1 MRKKEDDLKMLGD
14 VNTQQR
20 SEGAKAGGFSFPD
33 YTPPQYTAPQ
43 YTAPSYTAPEK
54 FQMPQYAA
62 PNPYQG
68 KNYVNPYTGQ
78 VESLFQQISSRQPFT
93 YDVNA
98 DALYQQMKDQYIQGG
113 NMAMLDTMGQ
123 AQAMTGGYGNSYA
136 QTAGQQQFNQY
147 MQGLNDQ
154 VPELYNLALQRYI
167 QEGQDLKDIY
177 SMASGQEAQLYDRF
191 MAEDARDYGR
201 WKDAADTGYRQWL
214 DQVNLGYAQYQDDR
228 NFGYNQYQNDRNF
241 GYNQYQDDRNF
252 GYQQNQDQ
260 ANLGLDLWLNQQDI
274 AREDYLANR
283 ELALNQAQMM
293 MEMGVR
299 PSDDLIAASGLSQEY
314 VNMFFPEDSGGNTGG
329 WSALGDAINEYWRL
343 KNLGEDTDT
352 FKGIFNQS
360 KELWQNSDATLE
372 EIVTGINMSTLSWS
386 DKQKLINIFMT
397 NDQSGRRG
405 K

>member
-1 MRKKEDDLKMLGD
+1 MRKKEDLKMLGD
-14 VNTQQR
+14 ATAKKRTQ
-20 SEGAKAGGFSFPD
+20 EGGTGGFAFPE
-33 YTPPQYTAPQ
+33 YTPPQYTAP
-43 YTAPSYTAPEK
+43 EK
-54 FQMPQYAA
+54 FQMSEYTA

-68 KNYVNPYTGQ
+68 KDYVNPYTGQ
-78 VESLFQQISSRQPFT
+78 VESLFQQISSRQPFA

-113 NMAMLDTMGQ
+113 NLAMLDTMGQ
-123 AQAMTGGYGNSYA
+123 AQAMTGGYANSYA

-147 MQGLNDQ
+147 LQGLNDQ

-167 QEGQDLKDIY
+167 QEGQDLKDLY
-177 SMASGQEAQLYDRF
+177 SMASGQEDKLYDRF

-228 NFGYNQYQNDRNF
+228 NFGY
-241 GYNQYQDDRNF
+241 
-252 GYQQNQDQ
+252 QQNRDQ
-260 ANLGLDLWLNQQDI
+260 ANLGLELWLNQQGI

-283 ELALNQAQMM
+283 EMALNQAQMM
-293 MEMGVR
+293 LEMGVR
-299 PSDDLIAASGLSQEY
+299 PSDEMITAAGLSPEY

-329 WSALGDAINEYWRL
+329 WSALGDAIKGYW
-343 KNLGEDTDT
+343 KNQDPPPPTDT

-372 EIVTGINMSTLSWS
+372 EIVTGINMSTLSDS
-386 DKQKLINIFMT
+386 EKQKLINIFMT
-397 NDQSGRRG
+397 NEQSGRRG